1 MSLRI
6 SKITVVRVLR
16 IREPGNVVSSQGF
29 VVYLRVFSLYPENCE
44 KPLKIQT
51 RVINTLVF

>member
-16 IREPGNVVSSQGF
+16 IRESGNVGSSQGF
-29 VVYLRVFSLYPENCE
+29 VVYLRVFGLYPENCE
-44 KPLKIQT
+44 KPLKIKQES
-51 RVINTLVF
+51 

>member
-1 MSLRI
+1 MSLRF
-6 SKITVVRVLR
+6 SKIIVVRVLR
-16 IREPGNVVSSQGF
+16 IRESGNIGSSQGF
-29 VVYLRVFSLYPENCE
+29 LVCLRVFGFYPENCE